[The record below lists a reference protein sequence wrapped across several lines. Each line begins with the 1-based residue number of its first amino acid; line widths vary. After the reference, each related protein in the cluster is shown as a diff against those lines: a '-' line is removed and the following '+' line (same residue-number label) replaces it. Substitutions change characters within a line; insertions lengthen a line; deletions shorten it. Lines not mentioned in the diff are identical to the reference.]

1 MLRFTYEG
9 EAAVSVVHQSV
20 DVAPNPLA
28 RALATLPEVWQS
40 LLVEHEAD
48 EHGRCRSCR
57 GAGRPGP
64 AYPCTLRVAAEDARD
79 LSGFIPTPR

>member
-1 MLRFTYEG
+1 MP
-9 EAAVSVVHQSV
+9 VVEQN
-20 DVAPNPLA
+20 VAPNPLA
-28 RALATLPEVWQS
+28 RALAALPEVWQS

-57 GAGRPGP
+57 SAGRPGL

-79 LSGFIPTPR
+79 LSAVIPTPR